1 MSIKFGSII
10 FVIMAVFLMK
20 LSFDNYS
27 SAQAKETQPSLVISS
42 TK

>member
-10 FVIMAVFLMK
+10 FVILAVFIVK

-27 SAQAKETQPSLVISS
+27 SAQANDQASITRVDFN
-42 TK
+42 

>member
-27 SAQAKETQPSLVISS
+27 SAQANDRKTAAVVDSVE
-42 TK
+42 

>member
-27 SAQAKETQPSLVISS
+27 SAQANDTRASIIVGQ
-42 TK
+42 